1 MFILYITIYNI
12 IMYIAQPIIWI
23 RLLWRSRRSPSYR
36 KCWLERY
43 GFYRKSIQSDGII
56 LHAVSLG
63 ETLAATPLIRALQ
76 QRYPEITITLTAM
89 TPTGI
94 ELARSK
100 FSHNTHCSYL
110 PYDLP
115 GAMKRFINQVKPRLV
130 IAMETELWPNLINI
144 LYQRKIPFIIANA
157 RLSFRSF
164 TGYKRFSYFISLI
177 MKRITLIAAQNK
189 EDASRFLKLG
199 LKKNQLFVTGNLKC
213 DIEMNQDLLNKISFL
228 KKTWIKKRQ
237 VWIASSTHEG
247 EEILLLQAHKRL
259 LTRFPNLLMIL
270 APRHPERFINVK
282 NITEQAGFSYIMRS
296 DKVAPSK
303 ETQVIINDTIGELM
317 LLYGVSDIAFIGGS
331 LVKHGGHNPLEPAA
345 HSIPLIMGPYTFN
358 FNDICVKLCE
368 SNGLIT
374 VTDTKSLVKAVAMLL
389 VNQQCRVNYGH
400 RAIKVLQHNQ
410 GALQQLLCLLDNYLL
425 VQK

>member
-1 MFILYITIYNI
+1 MFKLYIAIYSI
-12 IMYIAQPIIWI
+12 IMYVAQPIIWI

-36 KCWLERY
+36 KHWLERY
-43 GFYRKSIQSDGII
+43 GFYKKPIQSDGII

-63 ETLAATPLIRALQ
+63 ETLAAIPLIRALQ
-76 QRYPEITITLTAM
+76 QRYPEIAITLTAM

-100 FSHNTHCSYL
+100 FHHNAHCSYL

-115 GAMKRFINQVKPRLV
+115 GAMKRFIDQVKPRLV
-130 IAMETELWPNLINI
+130 ITMETELWPNLINI
-144 LYQRKIPFIIANA
+144 LYQREIPFIIANA

-164 TGYKRFSYFISLI
+164 IKYKRFSHFISLI
-177 MKRITLIAAQNK
+177 MERITLIAAQNK

-199 LKKNQLFVTGNLKC
+199 LKKNQLFVMGNLKC

-228 KKTWIKKRQ
+228 KKNWIKKRK
-237 VWIASSTHEG
+237 VWIASSTHAG
-247 EEILLLQAHKRL
+247 EEILLLKAHKHL
-259 LTRFPNLLMIL
+259 LARFPDLLMIL
-270 APRHPERFINVK
+270 APRHPERFVDVK

-296 DKVAPSK
+296 SGIIPSK
-303 ETQVIINDTIGELM
+303 ATQVIINDTIGELM

-358 FNDICVKLCE
+358 FNDICVKLYK

-374 VTDTKSLVKAVAMLL
+374 VTDTESLVKAIAMLL
-389 VNQQCRVNYGH
+389 VNQQCRLSYGC
-400 RAIKVLQHNQ
+400 RAMKVLQNNQ
-410 GALQQLLCLLDNYLL
+410 GALQQLLYLLDKTIY
-425 VQK
+425 